1 MLFVVRVVGNMSI
14 DKVGRIQYFFVSQQ
28 VDRTVNTWL

>member
-1 MLFVVRVVGNMSI
+1 MLFVVGIVGNTAI
-14 DKVGRIQYFFVSQQ
+14 DRVGRIQYFFLSQQ